1 MEPRDVRWS
10 IAGGANKE
18 MRMKIEMKLIAR
30 RPGVSRY
37 RPKTNF
43 LSNITLLPLL
53 VGVIEKGGERAE
65 TAGFRL

>member
-1 MEPRDVRWS
+1 
-10 IAGGANKE
+10 
-18 MRMKIEMKLIAR
+18 MKIEMKLIAR